1 MSALSTLL
9 AVLALAAGWRALVK
23 RLRPAARTASGFR
36 PRRPDDR
43 VPGNEQGDRLGDRV
57 SVAQSRRGPRSHGR
71 KRPRR
76 LPALIAAALLFGL
89 QAVAFAPP
97 ASAAACGDAP
107 NPERPGAGMVGA
119 LDPAQGQG
127 EAGSAYIDYGYAGMV
142 WDTYQTDCGPLSGVT
157 SPNSTIDTWT
167 GNELFNVAKNI
178 VGATNSLHYTVMEG
192 GLLNPIYNA
201 VKSGAEKVYNNIYAQ
216 LFGLAALLLA
226 IMMFR
231 NIWRGDL
238 SSVSKRALYALA
250 AMWLAA
256 SSLAM
261 LRYFD
266 PIDNAIVQTTTNIQA
281 GFVDSTDRVVR
292 HVLPTD
298 LHNHVVYDN
307 WMRGE
312 FGSPDAT
319 QARQFG
325 RPLLDAQ
332 SFTWAQLRNGDDA
345 DQSVVDG
352 KKAAYKNIATQLG
365 PVTGYFTGEDGSRTG
380 AGLLALVQSLV
391 YALFQLLAKAS
402 VLLAQVLIRLFAL
415 TAPLIGLVA
424 LVHNDI
430 LRRVAKVVGGVGFN
444 LLVLSVLAGIH
455 ALLLQAIFAAGNSL
469 TILTQM
475 VLAGLVTVLL
485 FLVGRPVRRLWQMVE
500 MSVGM
505 VGASIPAPSGG
516 LFSRFRRKAGPTPQ
530 DEFWQNVRDSEDGDG
545 ENPALP
551 GGGRFRPEATI
562 FASSQRLDGA
572 GSMAARPAA
581 AWSGAPWPGGGPAL
595 RGGGSGRALPAGG
608 DASGAFPGYSPM
620 DGTPDAY
627 VYSAPPGSVRRAD
640 ATWVPPQPQSRRVDT
655 SPVFDRGWDD
665 PDPMVVPSRISS
677 SAAPAPASPQPR
689 RAEQEMVAGRP
700 VFVLYRPSRGI
711 ELRDT
716 DDLMR

>member
-1 MSALSTLL
+1 MSTAATL
-9 AVLALAAGWRALVK
+9 AVVFACAGGWHALKK
-23 RLRPAARTASGFR
+23 RLRPSERPVRRKGSG
-36 PRRPDDR
+36 
-43 VPGNEQGDRLGDRV
+43 RLG
-57 SVAQSRRGPRSHGR
+57 
-71 KRPRR
+71 
-76 LPALIAAALLFGL
+76 ALLAAALLFGV
-89 QAVAFAPP
+89 QVISFAPP
-97 ASAAACGDAP
+97 ASAAACGEAP

-142 WDTYQTDCGPLSGVT
+142 WDTYQTNCGPLAGIT
-157 SPNSTIDTWT
+157 SPNSTIDTWA
-167 GNELFNVAKNI
+167 GNELFNIAKNI
-178 VGATNSLHYTVMEG
+178 VGATNSLHYTVMQG
-192 GLLNPIYNA
+192 GLLTPIYDA

-216 LFGLAALLLA
+216 LFGLAALILA

-238 SSVSKRALYALA
+238 SAVGKRGLYALA
-250 AMWLAA
+250 GMWLAA

-298 LHNHVVYDN
+298 LHTHVVYDN
-307 WMRGE
+307 WLRGE
-312 FGSPDAT
+312 FGAPDAA
-319 QARQFG
+319 QAKQFG

-332 SFTWAQLRNGDDA
+332 AFTWAQLRNGDDA
-345 DQSVVDG
+345 NQSVVDG
-352 KKAAYKNIATQLG
+352 KKAAYKNISTQLG

-380 AGLLALVQSLV
+380 AGFLALLQSLV

-430 LRRVAKVVGGVGFN
+430 LRRVAKVLGAVGFN

-455 ALLLQAIFAAGNSL
+455 ALLLQAIFTAGSSL
-469 TILTQM
+469 TMLTQM

-505 VGASIPAPSGG
+505 VGSSIPAPSGG
-516 LFSRFRRKAGPTPQ
+516 LFSRFRRKPGPTPQ
-530 DEFWQNVRDSEDGDG
+530 DEFWQNVRDSDESDLESRGPIG
-545 ENPALP
+545 ATA

-562 FASSQRLDGA
+562 FANAQRLDGA

-581 AWSGAPWPGGGPAL
+581 AWSGAPWPGGGPGLPGA
-595 RGGGSGRALPAGG
+595 GGRRALPASGG
-608 DASGAFPGYSPM
+608 AAGVFPGYAPVGA
-620 DGTPDAY
+620 DPDAY
-627 VYSAPPGSVRRAD
+627 VYSAPPGTTRRAD
-640 ATWVPPQPQSRRVDT
+640 AAWVPPQPQSRRVDT
-655 SPVFDRGWDD
+655 SPVFDRGWDE
-665 PDPMVVPSRISS
+665 PDPVVVPSRLSTAS
-677 SAAPAPASPQPR
+677 PRVAAAPQPR
-689 RAEQEMVAGRP
+689 RAERELVGGKP
-700 VFVLYRPSRGI
+700 VFVVYRPSRGI

-716 DDLMR
+716 DDVVR

>member
-1 MSALSTLL
+1 MNTAITLL
-9 AVLALAAGWRALVK
+9 TVLALGWGWHALK
-23 RLRPAARTASGFR
+23 KSLKS
-36 PRRPDDR
+36 
-43 VPGNEQGDRLGDRV
+43 
-57 SVAQSRRGPRSHGR
+57 GR
-71 KRPRR
+71 KRPGRFS
-76 LPALIAAALLFGL
+76 ALVAAALLFGL
-89 QAVAFAPP
+89 QAVAVAPP
-97 ASAAACGDAP
+97 ASAAACGEAP

-142 WDTYQTDCGPLSGVT
+142 WDTYQTNCGPLAGIT
-157 SPNSTIDTWT
+157 SPNSTIDTWA
-167 GNELFNVAKNI
+167 GNELFDIAKNV
-178 VGATNSLHYTVMEG
+178 VGATNSLHYTVMQG
-192 GLLNPIYNA
+192 GLLTPIYNA
-201 VKSGAEKVYNNIYAQ
+201 VKSGAEKVYNTIYAQ
-216 LFGLAALLLA
+216 LFGLAALILA

-238 SSVSKRALYALA
+238 SAVSKRGLYALA
-250 AMWLAA
+250 GMWLAA

-298 LHNHVVYDN
+298 LHTHVVYDN
-307 WMRGE
+307 WLRGE

-319 QARQFG
+319 QAQQFG

-332 SFTWAQLRNGDDA
+332 AFTWSQLRNGDDA
-345 DQSVVDG
+345 NQSVVDA
-352 KKAAYKNIATQLG
+352 KKTAYKNIATQLG

-380 AGLLALVQSLV
+380 AGFLALLQSLV

-430 LRRVAKVVGGVGFN
+430 LRRVAKVLGAVGFN

-455 ALLLQAIFAAGNSL
+455 ALLLQAIFGAGSSL
-469 TILTQM
+469 TMLTQM

-505 VGASIPAPSGG
+505 VGASIPPPSGG
-516 LFSRFRRKAGPTPQ
+516 LFSRFRRKREPTPQ
-530 DEFWQNVRDSEDGDG
+530 DEFWQNVRDSDDSDLETRGPIG
-545 ENPALP
+545 ATT

-562 FASSQRLDGA
+562 FASAQRLDGA

-595 RGGGSGRALPAGG
+595 PGTGRRALPPGGAG
-608 DASGAFPGYSPM
+608 APALSGYSPASG
-620 DGTPDAY
+620 DPNAY
-627 VYSAPPGSVRRAD
+627 VYSSPAGTTRAAD
-640 ATWVPPQPQSRRVDT
+640 AGWVPPQPQSRRVDT
-655 SPVFDRGWDD
+655 SPVFDRGWDE
-665 PDPMVVPSRISS
+665 PDPVVVPSRVST
-677 SAAPAPASPQPR
+677 SAARVPAAAQPR
-689 RAEQEMVAGRP
+689 RVEQEVVGGKP

-711 ELRDT
+711 EMRDT
-716 DDLMR
+716 DDVVR

>member
-1 MSALSTLL
+1 MNTAVTLSVVFACAGGWHAL
-9 AVLALAAGWRALVK
+9 K
-23 RLRPAARTASGFR
+23 KHLRTPGR
-36 PRRPDDR
+36 PVR
-43 VPGNEQGDRLGDRV
+43 
-57 SVAQSRRGPRSHGR
+57 R
-71 KRPRR
+71 KRSGRFG
-76 LPALIAAALLFGL
+76 ALIATVLLFGV
-89 QAVAFAPP
+89 QVVAFAPP
-97 ASAAACGDAP
+97 ASAAACGEAP

-142 WDTYQTDCGPLSGVT
+142 WDTYQTNCGPLSGIT
-157 SPNSTIDTWT
+157 SPNSTIDTWV

-178 VGATNSLHYTVMEG
+178 VGATNSLHYTVMQG
-192 GLLNPIYNA
+192 GLLTPIYDA

-216 LFGLAALLLA
+216 LFGLAALILA

-238 SSVSKRALYALA
+238 SSVSKRGLYALA
-250 AMWLAA
+250 GMWLAA

-298 LHNHVVYDN
+298 LHTHVVYDN
-307 WMRGE
+307 WLRGE
-312 FGSPDAT
+312 FGAPDAG
-319 QARQFG
+319 QAKQFG

-332 SFTWAQLRNGDDA
+332 AFTWAQLRNGDDA
-345 DQSVVDG
+345 NQSVVDG
-352 KKAAYKNIATQLG
+352 KKAAYKNISTQLG

-380 AGLLALVQSLV
+380 AGFLALLQSLV

-430 LRRVAKVVGGVGFN
+430 LRRVAKVLGAVAFN

-455 ALLLQAIFAAGNSL
+455 ALLLQAIFTAGSSL
-469 TILTQM
+469 TMLTQM

-485 FLVGRPVRRLWQMVE
+485 FLIGRPVRRLWQMVE

-505 VGASIPAPSGG
+505 VGASVPAPSGG
-516 LFSRFRRKAGPTPQ
+516 LFSRFRRKPGPTPQ
-530 DEFWQNVRDSEDGDG
+530 DEFWQNVRDSDDSDLESRGPIG
-545 ENPALP
+545 AMA
-551 GGGRFRPEATI
+551 GGGRFRPEATV
-562 FASSQRLDGA
+562 FASAQRLDGA
-572 GSMAARPAA
+572 GSRAARPAA
-581 AWSGAPWPGGGPAL
+581 AWSGAPWPGGGPSLAGT
-595 RGGGSGRALPAGG
+595 GGRRALPGG
-608 DASGAFPGYSPM
+608 GGAPGLSAYLPVGA
-620 DGTPDAY
+620 DPDAY
-627 VYSAPPGSVRRAD
+627 VYSAPAGTTRRAD
-640 ATWVPPQPQSRRVDT
+640 AAWVPPQPQSRRVDT
-655 SPVFDRGWDD
+655 SPVFDRGWDE
-665 PDPMVVPSRISS
+665 PEPVVVPSRLSPS
-677 SAAPAPASPQPR
+677 RPTVAAAPQPR
-689 RAEQEMVAGRP
+689 RAERELVGGKP
-700 VFVLYRPSRGI
+700 VFVVYRPSRGI

-716 DDLMR
+716 DDLVR